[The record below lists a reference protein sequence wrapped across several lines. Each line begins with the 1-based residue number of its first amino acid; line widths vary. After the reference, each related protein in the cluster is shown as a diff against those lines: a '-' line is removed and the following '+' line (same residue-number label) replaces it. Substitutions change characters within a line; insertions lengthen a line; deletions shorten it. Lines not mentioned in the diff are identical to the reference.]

1 MDPHARGTLKSSLEH
16 VSNEKECFLWKKTQ
30 ISSVKLFVFFVFFLT
45 KSLSEIYKEK
55 SVQCISNVISHGT
68 ETKIYWPII
77 SHFLLTKIAIS
88 LSDGYLAEGII

>member
-30 ISSVKLFVFFVFFLT
+30 ISSVKLVFFFVCFFT

-68 ETKIYWPII
+68 ETKIY
-77 SHFLLTKIAIS
+77 
-88 LSDGYLAEGII
+88 

>member
-1 MDPHARGTLKSSLEH
+1 MKKNVFYGKRHKYPQLSFFSS
-16 VSNEKECFLWKKTQ
+16 
-30 ISSVKLFVFFVFFLT
+30 FFT

-77 SHFLLTKIAIS
+77 SYFLLTKIAIS

>member
-30 ISSVKLFVFFVFFLT
+30 ISSVKLFVFFVFFFT

-68 ETKIYWPII
+68 ETKIY
-77 SHFLLTKIAIS
+77 
-88 LSDGYLAEGII
+88 

>member
-68 ETKIYWPII
+68 ETKIY
-77 SHFLLTKIAIS
+77 
-88 LSDGYLAEGII
+88 

>member
-1 MDPHARGTLKSSLEH
+1 MKKNVFYGKRHKYPQLSFFF
-16 VSNEKECFLWKKTQ
+16 CF
-30 ISSVKLFVFFVFFLT
+30 FT

-77 SHFLLTKIAIS
+77 SYFLLTKIAIS

>member
-30 ISSVKLFVFFVFFLT
+30 ISSVKFFFSFFT

-88 LSDGYLAEGII
+88 LSDGYLAEGIF

>member
-30 ISSVKLFVFFVFFLT
+30 ISSVKLFFFFVFFFT

-68 ETKIYWPII
+68 ETKIY
-77 SHFLLTKIAIS
+77 
-88 LSDGYLAEGII
+88 

>member
-30 ISSVKLFVFFVFFLT
+30 ISSVKLFFFFCFFFT

-68 ETKIYWPII
+68 ETKIY
-77 SHFLLTKIAIS
+77 
-88 LSDGYLAEGII
+88 